1 MRLTERFKT
10 FSPAYRFFDTNFNN
24 RVSLNEFIIG
34 MENLKVKLSSRDQQ
48 MIFNYLDKDNKG
60 YIDYNDFCGLC
71 EERRYQND
79 PANEMLKEY
88 QEKGSF
94 SYNFGKRQVKK
105 PGEGTPSKSTLEHSV
120 GGVEGSVASG
130 AS

>member
-71 EERRYQND
+71 EERRY
-79 PANEMLKEY
+79 
-88 QEKGSF
+88 
-94 SYNFGKRQVKK
+94 
-105 PGEGTPSKSTLEHSV
+105 
-120 GGVEGSVASG
+120 
-130 AS
+130 